1 MASNVA
7 IMSSNAPIVV
17 SNKASLGPSKIG
29 LGPRSVVF
37 RAPMS
42 NPKTG
47 SLVVVRAQGDE
58 SVSNVDPLVVPKEIS
73 RVDPLL
79 PLHFNKRVAMIDTSP
94 YMRTPWNTA
103 EDENEIRMWFDVP
116 GLAAPEIDVNV
127 VDNLLIIK
135 GSEGIDAFG
144 RKIHSPFDCKL
155 QLPFNCAKDETQAV
169 LKNGVL
175 YISVP
180 KITKAEHMKFIHVPV
195 RAI

>member
-1 MASNVA
+1 MATNA
-7 IMSSNAPIVV
+7 LICSSSPLLV
-17 SNKASLGPSKIG
+17 SKNSSSFSSSSQIGVGPQSL
-29 LGPRSVVF
+29 VF
-37 RAPMS
+37 RCPTS
-42 NPKTG
+42 TKTP
-47 SLVVVRAQGDE
+47 SLVVKALAEEGGL
-58 SVSNVDPLVVPKEIS
+58 SNVDPLVRKELRHI
-73 RVDPLL
+73 DPLL
-79 PLHFNKRVAMIDTSP
+79 PMHLNKRVAMIDTSP
-94 YMRTPWNTA
+94 YMRTPWNTT
-103 EDENEIRMWFDVP
+103 EDDNEIRMWFDVP
-116 GLAAPEIDVNV
+116 GLAAPELDVNV

-135 GSEGIDAFG
+135 GTEGIDAFG

>member
-1 MASNVA
+1 MASKVL
-7 IMSSNAPIVV
+7 ICSTSPLVV
-17 SNKASLGPSKIG
+17 SNKATLSSSPSKIG
-29 LGPRSVVF
+29 LGPQSVVF

-42 NPKTG
+42 STKTN
-47 SLVVVRAQGDE
+47 SLVVRAQGDE
-58 SVSNVDPLVVPKEIS
+58 GGLIKDVSNVDPIVHRE
-73 RVDPLL
+73 LL

-94 YMRTPWNTA
+94 YMRTPWNTT
-103 EDENEIRMWFDVP
+103 EDDNEIKMWFDVP

-144 RKIHSPFDCKL
+144 RKIQSPFDCKL
-155 QLPFNCAKDETQAV
+155 QLPFNCAKDETKAV

-180 KITKAEHMKFIHVPV
+180 KITKAEHMKYIHVPV